1 MKIEFTKMQGAG
13 NDFVVID
20 AVRKEVKLAPEHIEA
35 LADRHR
41 GIGCDQVLIIE
52 PPKHPEVDFEYKIFN
67 ADGSIAGQCGN
78 GARCVGRFI
87 HEQKLSAKQ
96 EIMLQVG
103 EEFRRLRIGA
113 KLDVKAELGPPKL
126 NLKDVPCTLSSAGPE
141 HELSLANTTLKA
153 GIISMGNPHAVILVD
168 DCQATPV
175 GKIGPMIQKLD
186 VFPSGVNVGFMEFV
200 DATHISLR
208 VFERG
213 AGETM
218 ACGSGACAAVV
229 HGIRLGLL
237 SPEVTVNLPG
247 GKLEVSWAGNSE
259 PVWLAGPAETV
270 FQGSM
275 NLG

>member
-20 AVRKEVKLAPEHIEA
+20 AVRKEVELGAEHIEA

-52 PPKHPEVDFEYKIFN
+52 PPKHPEADFEYKIFN

-186 VFPSGVNVGFMEFV
+186 VFPSGVNVGFMEV
-200 DATHISLR
+200 IDATHISLR

>member
-1 MKIEFTKMQGAG
+1 
-13 NDFVVID
+13 
-20 AVRKEVKLAPEHIEA
+20 
-35 LADRHR
+35 
-41 GIGCDQVLIIE
+41 
-52 PPKHPEVDFEYKIFN
+52 
-67 ADGSIAGQCGN
+67 
-78 GARCVGRFI
+78 
-87 HEQKLSAKQ
+87 
-96 EIMLQVG
+96 
-103 EEFRRLRIGA
+103 
-113 KLDVKAELGPPKL
+113 
-126 NLKDVPCTLSSAGPE
+126 
-141 HELSLANTTLKA
+141 
-153 GIISMGNPHAVILVD
+153 
-168 DCQATPV
+168 
-175 GKIGPMIQKLD
+175 MIQKLD

-208 VFERG
+208 VYERG

>member
-52 PPKHPEVDFEYKIFN
+52 PPKHPVADFEYKIFN

-96 EIMLQVG
+96 EITLQVG
-103 EEFRRLRIGA
+103 EEFRRLCIGA

-126 NLKDVPCTLSSAGPE
+126 NLEDVPCTLSSAGPE

-168 DCQATPV
+168 DSQATPV
-175 GKIGPMIQKLD
+175 EKIGPMIQKLD

-208 VFERG
+208 VYERG

-259 PVWLAGPAETV
+259 SVWLAGPAETV

>member
-103 EEFRRLRIGA
+103 EEFRRLRMGA

-126 NLKDVPCTLSSAGPE
+126 NLKHVPCTLSSAGPE

>member
-20 AVRKEVKLAPEHIEA
+20 AVRKGVKLAPEHIEA

-52 PPKHPEVDFEYKIFN
+52 PPKHPEADFEYKIFN

-126 NLKDVPCTLSSAGPE
+126 NLEDVPCTLASAGPE
-141 HELSLANTTLKA
+141 HELSLANTTLNA

>member
-20 AVRKEVKLAPEHIEA
+20 AVRKALSLEPEHIKA
-35 LADRHR
+35 LADRYY
-41 GIGCDQVLIIE
+41 GVGCDQVLVIE
-52 PPKHPEVDFEYKIFN
+52 PPKYAEADFEYKIFN
-67 ADGSIAGQCGN
+67 ADGSVAGQCGN

-87 HEQKLSAKQ
+87 HEQKLTAKQ
-96 EIMLQVG
+96 DVILQVG
-103 EEFRRLRIGA
+103 NEFRRLHIGA
-113 KLDVKAELGPPKL
+113 NLDVKAELGPPEL
-126 NLKDVPCTLSSAGPE
+126 NLEDVPCTLSSAGPE
-141 HELSLANTTLKA
+141 HELSLTNTTLKA
-153 GIISMGNPHAVILVD
+153 GIMSMGNPHTVILVD

-175 GKIGPMIQKLD
+175 DKIGPMIQALD
-186 VFPSGVNVGFMEFV
+186 IFPSGVNVGFMEVV
-200 DATHISLR
+200 DASNISLR

-237 SPEVTVNLPG
+237 SSEVTVNLPG
-247 GKLEVSWAGNSE
+247 GKLEVSWGGNRES
-259 PVWLAGPAETV
+259 VWLSGPSETV
-270 FQGSM
+270 FQGKI